1 MVEDAELRRRC
12 AAAAVETARRYRM
25 EAIGPMWD
33 DLLREV
39 REERAANGVRGVTG
53 RVGDLS

>member
-1 MVEDAELRRRC
+1 
-12 AAAAVETARRYRM
+12 M
-25 EAIGPMWD
+25 EAIGPLWD